1 MESRKIVLMNLFAGQ
16 EQNRRHREW
25 ACGHS
30 RGRRGEENWES
41 NTEMYTL
48 YVKQMLMGSCCVT
61 QGAQPG
67 AEMSQRG
74 GLRGWEGG
82 PRGRGFMYIYR

>member
-1 MESRKIVLMNLFAGQ
+1 MNLFAGQ

-48 YVKQMLMGSCCVT
+48 YVKQKANGKL
-61 QGAQPG
+61 
-67 AEMSQRG
+67 
-74 GLRGWEGG
+74 LRN
-82 PRGRGFMYIYR
+82 PRGPAWG